1 MAAPQ
6 RRLEKVLGH
15 LQAQTNGLSFQETAG
30 AELSD
35 NDVVIVS
42 AVRTPITKAKRGGLA
57 TVHWTDLLG
66 VAMKGAV
73 QRINLNPDEIQD
85 MQVGTVLAPG
95 GGAHQARMAQFVAG
109 FSENTSLASTN
120 RQCSSGLQAVANI
133 AASIRSGFIDMGMA
147 CGVES
152 MSGNDMAA
160 AVGSLND
167 KHFEHEKAKSCL
179 IPMGITSEN
188 VAEKYGVTREEQDA
202 FALASQQKAFKAQQD
217 GNFKE
222 EIVAVPVTLKNED
235 GTTKEILVAKD
246 DGIRVTKAEDL
257 AKLRPAFK
265 QGGTTTAGNSSQVS
279 DGAAA
284 VILCSRKKAKELGL
298 KPIGRF
304 IAFSVVGVPP
314 EVMGIG
320 PAFAIPDVLKKAGL
334 KVDDIDVF
342 EINEAFASQAVY
354 SVKKLGINPT
364 KVNPNGGAIALGHPL
379 GCTGARQVSTL
390 LNQLKRQGGK
400 YGVTSMCIGTGMGAA
415 AVFALE

>member
-1 MAAPQ
+1 
-6 RRLEKVLGH
+6 
-15 LQAQTNGLSFQETAG
+15 
-30 AELSD
+30 
-35 NDVVIVS
+35 
-42 AVRTPITKAKRGGLA
+42 
-57 TVHWTDLLG
+57 
-66 VAMKGAV
+66 MKGALDRVNLKPDVV
-73 QRINLNPDEIQD
+73 QDI
-85 MQVGTVLAPG
+85 QVGTVLAPG
-95 GGAHQARMAQFVAG
+95 GGCHQARMAQFLAG

-120 RQCSSGLQAVANI
+120 RQCSSGLQALANI
-133 AASIRSGFIDMGMA
+133 AAAIRAGYYEVGMA

-167 KHFEHEKAKSCL
+167 KHFENQLAKDCL

-188 VAEKYGVTREEQDA
+188 VAERFGVTREEQDA
-202 FALASQQKAFKAQQD
+202 FALSSYQKALKAQQD

-222 EIVAVPVTLKNED
+222 EIVPVTVTIKNED
-235 GTTKEILVAKD
+235 GTTKDVIVSKD
-246 DGIRVTKAEDL
+246 DGVRATTAADL

-265 QGGTTTAGNSSQVS
+265 QGGSTTAGNSSQVS

-284 VILCSRKKAKELGL
+284 VILCSRRKARELGL

-314 EVMGIG
+314 DVMGIG
-320 PAFAIPDVLKKAGL
+320 PAFAIPAVLKQAGL
-334 KVDDIDVF
+334 KVSDIDVF

-354 SVKKLGINPT
+354 SVKKVGIDVN

-390 LNQLKRQGGK
+390 LNQLKRSKGK
-400 YGVTSMCIGTGMGAA
+400 YGVTSMCVGEGMGCA
-415 AVFALE
+415 AVFCAEY